1 MRRTSKNARACL
13 CQNRDERIRRTE
25 IDADDRTERAL
36 GGLRMRLRIRLSR
49 VLRVRA
55 LHRARDG
62 TGNGTLEKELRRA
75 KPTGVGCLG

>member
-1 MRRTSKNARACL
+1 
-13 CQNRDERIRRTE
+13 
-25 IDADDRTERAL
+25 
-36 GGLRMRLRIRLSR
+36 LRMRLRVRL
-49 VLRVRA
+49 LLGA